1 MSDRPGDVS
10 RLRAAVVLL
19 RIAWSTDPAR
29 TLAAFVLLGAQ
40 AVTASLFAWWLK
52 LLLDATHPPD
62 TRVIVFAASGMAIA
76 IAGTA
81 VLNYTGQ
88 RVETV
93 LRDRT
98 LARVDERLI
107 DLLSAAPTLEIHETP
122 EYLDQVQALNRESYH
137 LGHAI
142 PTLLS
147 VFATTIRVVIAAVLL
162 AGVSPLLLLLPLFAI
177 PTIALSSK
185 TGALFE
191 LGNDRAAAPARLAHH
206 FYELATN
213 AGPAKEVRVFG
224 LGDELTARF
233 HRTEVDIQRIHRQVN
248 LTGQA
253 IGLAGRAVFVIGYLA
268 AIVYVV
274 TLAVDGRATIG
285 DTALTAVLAG
295 QVLALVT
302 GSADLVQ
309 LGFRNFAAA
318 ARFVYLTDIAHQH
331 TPDTTTTAAP
341 PQRLR
346 DGIHLEHVS
355 YRYPTADTDAVHDV
369 SLHLP
374 AGTTIAI
381 VGDNGAGKSTLVKLL
396 AGLYPPSTGRIT
408 IDGTDLTHLNPEQ
421 WRHHLSAAFQDHA
434 RFEFLIR
441 DTVGIGDLATRDDP
455 AAIHAALHRAGADD
469 IPAALPAGIDT
480 QLGPNW
486 PAGIDLSG
494 GQWQK
499 LALGRAMMR
508 TRPLLLLL
516 DEPTAAIDAD
526 TEHQLFQRWTAAA
539 AELRRA
545 VGAITILVSHRFSTV
560 RMADLIVVLD
570 TDGSIAET
578 GTHTQLLQQHGPY
591 AELFELQAR
600 SYR

>member
-10 RLRAAVVLL
+10 RLRAAAVLL
-19 RIAWSTDPAR
+19 RIAWSADPTR
-29 TLAAFVLLGAQ
+29 TVAAFVLLGTQ
-40 AVTASLFAWWLK
+40 ALTASLFAWWLK
-52 LLLDATHPPD
+52 LLLDALDPTN
-62 TRVIVFAASGMAIA
+62 TRVIVVAAAGMAIA
-76 IAGTA
+76 IAGAA

-88 RVETV
+88 RVETA

-107 DLLSAAPTLEIHETP
+107 DLLGAAPTLEIYETP
-122 EYLDQVQALNRESYH
+122 EYLDQVHALNRDSYH

-147 VFATTIRVVIAAVLL
+147 VFATTIRIVIAAVLL
-162 AGVSPLLLLLPLFAI
+162 AGVSPVLLLLPLFAI

-191 LGNDRAAAPARLAHH
+191 LGNDRAAAPARLAQHL
-206 FYELATN
+206 YELATN

-224 LGDELTARF
+224 LGEEVTTRF
-233 HRTEVDIQRIHRQVN
+233 HRTQVEIQRIHRHVN

-253 IGLAGRAVFVIGYLA
+253 IGLAGRVAFVIGYIA

-274 TLAVDGRATIG
+274 TLAVDGRATLG
-285 DTALTAVLAG
+285 EGALTAVLAG

-309 LGFRNFAAA
+309 LGFRNLAAT

-331 TPDTTTTAAP
+331 TPDPTTSAAP
-341 PQRLR
+341 PQRL
-346 DGIHLEHVS
+346 DHGIRLEHVS
-355 YRYPTADTDAVHDV
+355 YRYPAADTDAVHDV
-369 SLHLP
+369 SLTLP

-396 AGLYPPSTGRIT
+396 AGLYPPSSGSIT
-408 IDGTDLTHLNPEQ
+408 IDGTDLAHLNPEQ

-434 RFEFLIR
+434 RFEFRIR
-441 DTVGIGDLATRDDP
+441 DTVGIGDLTARDDP
-455 AAIHAALHRAGADD
+455 AAIHAALRRAGADD

-486 PAGIDLSG
+486 PGGIDLSG

-508 TRPLLLLL
+508 TQPLLLLL
-516 DEPTAAIDAD
+516 NEPTAAIDAD

-539 AELRRA
+539 AELRHA
-545 VGAITILVSHRFSTV
+545 VGAVTILVSHRFSTA
-560 RMADLIVVLD
+560 RLADLIVVLN
-570 TDGSIAET
+570 TDGTIAET
-578 GTHTQLLQQHGPY
+578 GTQTQLLHQHGPY
-591 AELFELQAR
+591 AELFQLQAR
-600 SYR
+600 TYR